1 MKKIKIICFIFIS
14 LLLVGCS
21 QSNDINTIDMNDT
34 SKIIEKNLKNM
45 KEVNK
50 TDLEDIYSL
59 DLSNID
65 EIIVKENSNGDLY
78 AIVKAKDI
86 QSVKESMN
94 DYFEKIK
101 QFNQSYSPERL
112 EILEN
117 RLEKQIG
124 NYLIYIVA
132 KDADKIYD
140 NITNNLG

>member
-1 MKKIKIICFIFIS
+1 MKKIRIICFIFIS
-14 LLLVGCS
+14 ILLVGCS
-21 QSNDINTIDMNDT
+21 QNNDINTIDMNDT
-34 SKIIEKNLKNM
+34 SKIIEKDLKNM
-45 KEVNK
+45 KEINK
-50 TDLEDIYSL
+50 DDLEDIYSL

-65 EIIVKENSNGDLY
+65 KIIVKENNNGDLY

-86 QSVKESMN
+86 QAVKESMN
-94 DYFEKIK
+94 DYFEKVK

-132 KDADKIYD
+132 KDADKIYSD
-140 NITNNLG
+140 VTSNLG